1 MRRSK
6 GFYKQAWID
15 AIWVSLTITLL
26 VPFLRG
32 IVSGKVCHQMGVDFR
47 GYYASGQIA
56 LQHGFSQVYNQ
67 ELQQDFQANLYYRCP
82 TPPEQPP
89 LYVGMPYLPLYVLV
103 FLPFTLINFTAS
115 YLIWLGLQFITFLFY
130 LYRFSKALGA
140 EVSYGRIL
148 QWGICIPLISNLYLG
163 QINTL
168 LVIFTCEFLIAYARE
183 KDKIAGFW
191 LSALMIKPHALILV
205 LPGFVLRRKWNM
217 LITFSLGAAAIVSLS
232 ILLGGFNGLLGVLQT
247 TYQFTGSLIQ
257 TAHGMVNWRALALN
271 LDMVIPTWMAILVAA
286 VGGGTTLIL
295 VLRIWVK
302 GNYRSKTSGVWLMA
316 VTLFGT
322 LTISWHSH
330 FYMLM
335 LLVPLLLYLDASGIL
350 APPIRNAWLLGPPA
364 IYLGA
369 HFINPTFERNLF
381 GMGMLVLSFS
391 ILLGLLKLGNSIET
405 QSES

>member
-1 MRRSK
+1 MRQPK
-6 GFYKQAWID
+6 GINKQAWIN
-15 AIWVSLTITLL
+15 AIWVLLTITLL

-47 GYYASGQIA
+47 GYYSSGQIA

-67 ELQQDFQANLYYRCP
+67 ELQKDFQADLYYRCP

-89 LYVGMPYLPLYVLV
+89 LYVGMPYLPLYVLF
-103 FLPFTLINFTAS
+103 FLPFTLVDFTAS
-115 YLIWLGLQFITFLFY
+115 YFIWLGLQFIIFLFY
-130 LYRFSKALGA
+130 LYRFSRAFGT
-140 EVSYGRIL
+140 EVSFARVF
-148 QWGICIPLISNLYLG
+148 QWGFCIPLISNLYLG

-168 LVIFTCEFLIAYARE
+168 LVIFTSEFLIAYARE
-183 KDKIAGFW
+183 KEKTAGFW
-191 LSALMIKPHALILV
+191 LSALMIKPHTLILV
-205 LPGFVLRRKWNM
+205 LPGFVLRRKWIV
-217 LITFSLGAAAIVSLS
+217 LLTFSLGAAAIVSLS
-232 ILLGGFNGLLGVLQT
+232 FLLGGFNGLLGVLQT

-257 TAHGMVNWRALALN
+257 TVHGMVNWRALALN
-271 LDMVIPTWMAILVAA
+271 LDMVIPTWAAILVAA

-295 VLRIWVK
+295 VLWIWVK
-302 GNYRSKTSGVWLMA
+302 GNCRSKTSRVWLMA

-350 APPIRNAWLLGPPA
+350 SPPIRNAWLLGPPA

-369 HFINPTFERNLF
+369 HFINPAFERNLF
-381 GMGMLVLSFS
+381 GMGMLILSFS
-391 ILLGLLKLGNSIET
+391 ILVGLLKLGNSIKT
-405 QSES
+405 HSTL